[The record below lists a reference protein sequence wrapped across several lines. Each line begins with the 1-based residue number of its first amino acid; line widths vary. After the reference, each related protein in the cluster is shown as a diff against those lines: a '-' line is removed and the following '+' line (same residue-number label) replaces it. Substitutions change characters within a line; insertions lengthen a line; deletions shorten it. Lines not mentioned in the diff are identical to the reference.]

1 MADSPDATP
10 RGGDEAAE
18 AATPETQRRSRA
30 ALEAMAV
37 DEQYEQ
43 LSEALKGNEIE
54 PNDAIDLLNGMVS
67 KGQIG
72 PYKARPCRQAALTY
86 SPPPHTQPC
95 CTRTASVRFSRKQPH
110 SLPHSKRV
118 CLHNT

>member
-1 MADSPDATP
+1 MALTRPSDAT
-10 RGGDEAAE
+10 R
-18 AATPETQRRSRA
+18 
-30 ALEAMAV
+30 
-37 DEQYEQ
+37 QYEQ

-86 SPPPHTQPC
+86 SPHTHTALLHTHCEWSASRASSPKVCFTQSESALTTLESLHPHAPGST
-95 CTRTASVRFSRKQPH
+95 TRST
-110 SLPHSKRV
+110 
-118 CLHNT
+118 